1 MPDPTPDTLH
11 QIPLAEIDPAALTRD
26 REGLDADA
34 LDELKTS
41 IAANGLRMPVEVF
54 PLTEPKPPHRYGLI
68 SGLRRLMAFQGLL
81 ELTGQPKYSTIPA
94 FLRPPGTMAQ
104 ALASMVEENEIRAP
118 LSPWERGRIA
128 YLAHRQEI
136 FPTIEEAV
144 AKLYP
149 AASRQKRVR
158 LRALA
163 HLAEELAGHLT
174 CARRTSAKARRSASH
189 PPCRR
194 ASARS
199 SEPRWRNRA
208 PTTPRPNGRSC
219 CRS

>member
-41 IAANGLRMPVEVF
+41 IAASGLRMPIEVF
-54 PLTEPKPPHRYGLI
+54 PLAEPKPPHRYGLI

-104 ALASMVEENEIRAP
+104 TLASMVEHRYAGWSGDLGTSI
-118 LSPWERGRIA
+118 
-128 YLAHRQEI
+128 LAGQ
-136 FPTIEEAV
+136 
-144 AKLYP
+144 
-149 AASRQKRVR
+149 AS
-158 LRALA
+158 
-163 HLAEELAGHLT
+163 LAELAD
-174 CARRTSAKARRSASH
+174 RVESA
-189 PPCRR
+189 
-194 ASARS
+194 
-199 SEPRWRNRA
+199 EID
-208 PTTPRPNGRSC
+208 PRPVSGQQELYENVVNRHIWGADRE
-219 CRS
+219 